1 MRSTAIERRRVLAG
15 AAAFGVAP
23 WLPRAAFAA
32 SANPLYL
39 SARVDLGARTG
50 GGRYFFSGI
59 NETGIRAFDIP
70 LPARGHGAAMH
81 PRAPLAVVFAR
92 RPGRFALAIDVKRG
106 RIVARL
112 TPPDDRHFY
121 GHGVFSPDG
130 RLLYACENDYERRRG
145 VIGTY
150 AVERDFA
157 RVGEWQTHG
166 IGPHDIALM
175 PDGATLAVANGGI
188 ATHPDLPRVKLNI
201 PTMAPSL
208 AFLDR
213 RDGRLIA
220 QHRLPKEFHKASIRH
235 LSVAKDGRVAAA
247 MQYQG
252 PKGDLVPLLAVS
264 ERAGPLRMLDKP
276 AKAIRALRQYCG
288 SVAFDA
294 SGAVIAVSSPRGDV
308 LTFWEAASGRHLLT
322 TAIDDGCGVAAAGG
336 VGQFLAS
343 SGRGLLFRI
352 DVPDRKVTPVGAARP
367 GLIGWDNHL
376 IRTARAG

>member
-1 MRSTAIERRRVLAG
+1 MRSTAIERRRVLAT

-23 WLPRAAFAA
+23 WLPRAAIAA
-32 SANPLYL
+32 AANPLYL
-39 SARVDLGARTG
+39 SARVDLAARAEG
-50 GGRYFFSGI
+50 SGKYFFSGI
-59 NETGIRAFDIP
+59 DPAGARTFDIP
-70 LPARGHGAAMH
+70 LPGRGHGAAMH

-92 RPGRFALAIDVKRG
+92 RPGRFALAIDIKRG
-106 RIVARL
+106 RVAARIA
-112 TPPDDRHFY
+112 PPDDRHFY
-121 GHGVFSPDG
+121 GHGVFSGDG

-145 VIGTY
+145 VIGIY
-150 AVERDFA
+150 AVERGFA

-175 PDGATLAVANGGI
+175 PGCATLAVANGGI
-188 ATHPDLPRVKLNI
+188 ATHPDLPRLKLNI

-235 LSVAKDGRVAAA
+235 LSVAGDGRVVAA
-247 MQYQG
+247 MQYEG

-276 AKAIRALRQYCG
+276 ATAIRALRQYCG
-288 SVAFDA
+288 SVAFDT
-294 SGAVIAVSSPRGDV
+294 SGAVIAASSPRGDV
-308 LTFWEAASGRHLLT
+308 LTFWEAASGRHLF
-322 TAIDDGCGVAAAGG
+322 TATIADGCGVAAAGG
-336 VGQFLAS
+336 PGRFVAS

-352 DVPDRKVTPVGAARP
+352 DVADRTVTPVGAARP
-367 GLIGWDNHL
+367 GRIGWDNHMV
-376 IRTARAG
+376 RARPI